1 MTAFFQYVVTGVSD
15 GAAYGLVGIG
25 LVVVFRTTNAL
36 NFAQGVYAV
45 VAGLT
50 TSVLASHMPLA
61 LAALVAIAITTS
73 LGVLTGYIAI
83 GIRSDTTP
91 LQSLIVTLG
100 LTLIAE
106 SAELLI
112 FGDAPHSYASIAHRA
127 WNVYGV
133 RVQPQYVLLLGVTL
147 AMTLGLTLVI
157 RHTVVGNALVA
168 ASDSLRAARLV
179 GIDTVTFGAVAFG
192 VAALLGAIGGVLL
205 TPIVPVSY
213 DSDLNIAVNGFAA
226 AAFGGLVSV
235 PGALAGGLVL
245 GVAENL
251 VVGYVN
257 PQYELTIALVIM
269 LVLIGWRARREAV
282 TS

>member
-1 MTAFFQYVVTGVSD
+1 VTAFLQYVVTGVSD

-25 LVVVFRTTNAL
+25 LVIVFRTTNAL

-50 TSVLASHMPLA
+50 TSVLALHMPIV
-61 LAALVAIAITTS
+61 LAALIAIALTTS
-73 LGVLTGYIAI
+73 IGVVTGLITI
-83 GIRSDTTP
+83 GIRGDTTP
-91 LQSLIVTLG
+91 LHSLIVTLG

-112 FGDAPHSYASIAHRA
+112 FGDAPHSYASIARRA
-127 WNVYGV
+127 WDVHGV

-147 AMTLGLTLVI
+147 AVTLGLTLLL
-157 RHTVVGNALVA
+157 RYTVVGNALVA

-205 TPIVPVSY
+205 TPLVPLAY

-235 PGALAGGLVL
+235 PGALLGGLVL
-245 GVAENL
+245 GMAENL

-269 LVLIGWRARREAV
+269 LALIGWRARREAI
-282 TS
+282 TA

>member
-1 MTAFFQYVVTGVSD
+1 MTAFLQYVVTGVSD
-15 GAAYGLVGIG
+15 GAAYALVGIG
-25 LVVVFRTTNAL
+25 LVIVFRTTNAL

-50 TSVLASHMPLA
+50 TSVLALHMPIV
-61 LAALVAIAITTS
+61 LAALIAIALTTS
-73 LGVLTGYIAI
+73 IGVVTGLITI
-83 GIRSDTTP
+83 GIRGDTTP
-91 LQSLIVTLG
+91 LHSLIVTLG

-112 FGDAPHSYASIAHRA
+112 FGDAPHSYASIARRA
-127 WNVYGV
+127 WNVHGV

-147 AMTLGLTLVI
+147 AVTLGLTLLL
-157 RHTVVGNALVA
+157 RYTVVGNALVA

-205 TPIVPVSY
+205 TPLVPLAY

-226 AAFGGLVSV
+226 AAFGGLISV
-235 PGALAGGLVL
+235 PGALVGGLVL
-245 GVAENL
+245 GMAENL

-269 LVLIGWRARREAV
+269 LVLIGWRARREGA
-282 TS
+282 TA